1 MLTVEEWHQRYRQQV
16 IWTQSIRAYLF
27 AKFSLKP
34 EATLLEVG
42 CGTGAVLENLPGI
55 SKKQMTGLDLKLDH
69 LTRAVRGNPA
79 ADFVCGDALSL
90 PFPSNRFDLT
100 CCHFFLL
107 WVQNP
112 AIALTEMARVTR
124 PGGIVA
130 ALAEPDYGARIDYP
144 APLAELGHLQ
154 GLALQRQG
162 ADVLIGRRLAGLF
175 NEIGLQQVQ
184 VGLIGGEWGRS
195 LDNDAWETEWAVLE
209 ADLAGMIPQDE
220 LVTLRRIDAA
230 AWQKGERILFV
241 PTFYAYGTIP

>member
-1 MLTVEEWHQRYRQQV
+1 MLSVEEWHQRYRQQV
-16 IWTQSIRAYLF
+16 TWTQNIRAYLF
-27 AKFSLKP
+27 SKFSLKP
-34 EATLLEVG
+34 EAVLLEVG
-42 CGTGAVLENLPGI
+42 CGTGAVLENLSGMPQ
-55 SKKQMTGLDLKLDH
+55 KQITGLDLKPDY
-69 LTRAVRGNPA
+69 LTKAAQGNPA
-79 ADFVCGDALSL
+79 AGFVCGDGLSL
-90 PFPSNRFDLT
+90 PFPPHRFDLT

-107 WVQNP
+107 WAQNP
-112 AIALTEMARVTR
+112 AIALAEMARVTR

-144 APLAELGHLQ
+144 APLTELGHLQ

-162 ADVLIGRRLAGLF
+162 ADVFIGRRLAGLF

-184 VGLIGGEWGRS
+184 VGLIGGEWKRS
-195 LDNDAWETEWAVLE
+195 FDKETWETEWAILE
-209 ADLAGMIPQDE
+209 ADLAGMIPPDD